1 MSQLVS
7 SKEHINSAK
16 EHIFSVSELSEYIKS
31 IISNKKIK
39 VTGEI
44 SQPKYSNGHIYFTIK
59 DDVNNLKSIIW
70 KFKNI
75 NKEQIIEGQKITM
88 ECKLDFYGGTGSLNV
103 IVDKIITNDGQG
115 ELFIKYEKIKQEFTE
130 KGYFLQSRKKQL
142 PKFLKNILVITS
154 ENGAAL
160 QDFIYNLEN
169 NKSLINYDI
178 IDVVVQGIDCPK
190 NICQILEHIKVN
202 KSQYDLVIITR
213 GGGSFSDLF
222 GFSQP
227 ELIESVYNFNLPILS
242 AIGHQV
248 DNPLLDLIADITTPT
263 PSLAA
268 QYIVDYNKK
277 YINSLDLIRNNIK
290 SELLDAINFN
300 RNKYIKLNEK
310 LFKSFNL
317 LVNLKNDLLNVIKS
331 DIGNLMLKYSL
342 LENKL
347 DDKLNAKSET
357 KLELNQ
363 ITLFSKNIKI
373 ETNEQLDNYIGHTI
387 KLLWGG
393 KKYKIKIME

>member
-1 MSQLVS
+1 MTQKVS
-7 SKEHINSAK
+7 SKEHI
-16 EHIFSVSELSEYIKS
+16 FTVSELSEYLKS

-44 SQPKYSNGHIYFTIK
+44 SQPRFSNGHIYFTLK
-59 DDVNNLKSIIW
+59 DDTNNLKSIIW

-75 NKEQIIEGQKITM
+75 NKELLIEGQKITM
-88 ECKLDFYGGTGSLNV
+88 ECKLDFYGGSGSLNL
-103 IVDKIITNDGQG
+103 IVEKIITNDGYG
-115 ELFIKYEKIKQEFTE
+115 ELFIKYEKIKQEFNE

-169 NKSLINYDI
+169 NNSLINYDI
-178 IDVVVQGIDCPK
+178 IDVAVQGVDCPK
-190 NICQILEHIKVN
+190 NICETLNIITETQLH
-202 KSQYDLVIITR
+202 YDLVIITR

-227 ELIESVYNFNLPILS
+227 ELIESIYNFNLPVLS

-248 DNPLLDLIADITTPT
+248 DNPLLDLIADITAPT

-277 YINSLDLIRNNIK
+277 YINNLNIIRNSIK
-290 SELLDAINFN
+290 SSLLDTISYN
-300 RNKYIKLNEK
+300 RNNYIKLNEK
-310 LFKSFNL
+310 LFITFNYL
-317 LVNLKNDLLNVIKS
+317 INLKNDLLNVIRS
-331 DIGNLMLKYSL
+331 DIGDLVLKYSL
-342 LENKL
+342 LE
-347 DDKLNAKSET
+347 T
-357 KLELNQ
+357 KVNIDSNISKNSKQ
-363 ITLFSKNIKI
+363 ITLFNKNKPI
-373 ETNEQLDNYIGHTI
+373 ECDEELQNYIGHTI
-387 KLLWGG
+387 KLFWGD
-393 KKYKIKIME
+393 KKYKIKIIACE

>member
-1 MSQLVS
+1 MTEIDS
-7 SKEHINSAK
+7 SKEY
-16 EHIFSVSELSEYIKS
+16 IFTVSELSEYLKS
-31 IISNKKIK
+31 IVSNKKIK

-44 SQPKYSNGHIYFTIK
+44 SQPKFSNGNIYFTLK
-59 DDVNNLKSIIW
+59 DDANNLKSIIW

-75 NKEQIIEGQKITM
+75 NKELLIEGQKITM
-88 ECKLDFYGGTGSLNV
+88 ECKLDFYGGSGSLNL
-103 IVDKIITNDGQG
+103 IVEKIITNDGYG
-115 ELFIKYEKIKQEFTE
+115 ELFIKYEKIKQEFNE

-178 IDVVVQGIDCPK
+178 IDVAVQGIDCPK
-190 NICQILEHIKVN
+190 NICNALKLIMDKQLH
-202 KSQYDLVIITR
+202 YDLVIIMR

-227 ELIESVYNFNLPILS
+227 ELIESIYNFNLPILS

-268 QYIVDYNKK
+268 QFIVDYNKK
-277 YINSLDLIRNNIK
+277 YINNLNSIKNNIK
-290 SELLDAINFN
+290 TSLLDTITYN
-300 RNKYIKLNEK
+300 RNNYIKLNEK
-310 LFKSFNL
+310 LFITFNL
-317 LVNLKNDLLNVIKS
+317 LINLKNDLLNVIKS
-331 DIGNLMLKYSL
+331 DIGNLVLKYSL
-342 LENKL
+342 LETKVNIDSQKTNNK
-347 DDKLNAKSET
+347 S
-357 KLELNQ
+357 NQ
-363 ITLFSKNIKI
+363 ITFLKKNKPI
-373 ETNEQLDNYIGHTI
+373 ECHELDNYIGHTI
-387 KLLWGG
+387 KLVCGD
-393 KKYKIKIME
+393 KKYKIKIIKNS